1 MYIQLLFDLGFISGK
16 QDFFF
21 FVGQTSK
28 LIWIIQSYITFFS
41 FFCKFSLVIQMM
53 WNICVQSVAYLTW
66 KAAGD
71 IKDC

>member
-1 MYIQLLFDLGFISGK
+1 MYIQLLFDLGCISGK

-21 FVGQTSK
+21 CRADIQTD
-28 LIWIIQSYITFFS
+28 LTYTVLHFF
-41 FFCKFSLVIQMM
+41 FFFLFCKCSLVIQMM

-71 IKDC
+71 KDC